1 MARRVADRN
10 RCFNA
15 LVHRPPAEVV
25 AHRGASAYAPENTFA
40 AFDLALAQG
49 ADVLELDV
57 RSAADGH
64 LVLVHDPTLE
74 RIAGDLRAVA
84 GLSRAALATLD
95 QPVRPEAFDDFLD
108 RYASK
113 ARLLIDL
120 KDPSPEWEECVVD
133 AVVRHRLEERAVVQ
147 SFDLPALQRL
157 HAAAPWLA
165 LAPLV
170 PSEVAPRAVLDAA
183 RGFAQGI
190 GIRHDVLDAALVRDA
205 QEAGLGVRAWT
216 VDDPG
221 TMHRVLALGVDAIVT
236 NAPDVAVAAVRRAAA

>member
-1 MARRVADRN
+1 MI

-15 LVHRPPAEVV
+15 RVHRPPVEVV

-40 AFDLALAQG
+40 AFDLAIAQG

-57 RSAADGH
+57 RPAAGGH

-74 RIAGDLRAVA
+74 RIAGDPRAVA

-95 QPVRPEAFDDFLD
+95 QLVRPEAFDAFLD
-108 RYASK
+108 RYASE

-120 KDPSPEWEECVVD
+120 KDPSPEWETRVVD
-133 AVVRHRLEERAVVQ
+133 AIARHRLEGRAVIQ
-147 SFDLPALQRL
+147 SFDLRALLRL

-170 PSEVAPRAVLDAA
+170 PADVAPREVLDAA
-183 RGFAQGI
+183 RGVAQGI
-190 GIRHDVLDAALVRDA
+190 GIRHDLLDAALVRDA
-205 QEAGLGVRAWT
+205 HRAGLAVRAWT
-216 VDDPG
+216 VDDPVA
-221 TMHRVLALGVDAIVT
+221 MCRLLALRVDAIVT
-236 NAPDVAVAAVRRAAA
+236 NAPDVALAAVGRDAA